1 MPKITEDLAAKAAPP
16 KTGQRL
22 IFDTET
28 KGFGL
33 RITASGAKA
42 WIAEVHMDGKSKRRV
57 IARVGEM
64 KCAEARREAQAL
76 RLAGVRQEDPEA
88 ARRTVADLRAACVK
102 EDQTRLAPRT
112 LKEQDGL
119 WRRYIEPKIASKKLR
134 AIATRDIASLLSAV
148 RGDVSANRTHE
159 VLRRMFG
166 YAAKWKW
173 MSENPAIGWERRREV
188 ARGTYLEAVEVTA
201 LLAAL
206 PENAVGDA
214 LRLAMLTGARLGEVL
229 SMTRTQVRENGAVW
243 VKPAAGTK
251 QRREHIVPLSVAA
264 QEVIGRQ
271 PAHASGLVFAREDGE
286 AIKSVRKTFAWA
298 IKRAG
303 LRRLRVHDLRHSFA
317 SLMVNSGAS
326 LAVVGAALGH
336 STPQVTSRYAHLATD
351 TLRSAIE
358 SATGNVVPLRRKA
371 AG

>member
-1 MPKITEDLAAKAAPP
+1 MPKLTEELAAKAAPP
-16 KTGQRL
+16 ATGQRL
-22 IFDTET
+22 IFDNET

-33 RITASGAKA
+33 RITATGAKA

-76 RLAGVRQEDPEA
+76 RLAGVRHEDPEA
-88 ARRTVADLRAACVK
+88 GKRTIADLRAACVR
-102 EDQTRLAPRT
+102 EDETRLAPRT
-112 LKEQDGL
+112 LTEQEGL

-134 AIATRDIASLLSAV
+134 ALEVSDIASLLSEV
-148 RGDVSANRTHE
+148 KGDVSANRTHE

-166 YAAKWKW
+166 RAVKWKW
-173 MSENPAIGWERRREV
+173 MTENPAIGWERRREV
-188 ARGTYLEAVEVTA
+188 PRGTYLDATEVGA

-206 PENAVGDA
+206 PENEVGDA

-229 SMTRTQVRENGAVW
+229 DMTRDQIRENGAVW
-243 VKPAAGTK
+243 VKQAAGTK
-251 QRREHIVPLSVAA
+251 QRREHIAPLSAAA
-264 QEVIGRQ
+264 QDVIARQ
-271 PAHASGLVFAREDGE
+271 PAHASGLVFARGDGTR
-286 AIKSVRKTFAWA
+286 IRSVRKTFAWA
-298 IKRAG
+298 LKRAG

-336 STPQVTSRYAHLATD
+336 STPQVTSRYAHLSTD
-351 TLRSAIE
+351 TLRLAIE
-358 SATGNVVPLRRKA
+358 SATGNVVRLRVAR
-371 AG
+371 